1 MGAPGIVLRDL
12 AREHLDGVMAV
23 ETAAFPVP
31 WSRRMFEEE
40 IGRPFSDVLVALEGA
55 RVVGYSVCW
64 TVGEESHLL
73 NLAVTP
79 AVRRR
84 GVGTRMLREC
94 LRRAARAGAARIHLE
109 VRASNGPAIAMY
121 RKEGFRPVGIRR
133 GYYTDNG
140 EDALLLSREIGAA
153 DAR

>member
-1 MGAPGIVLRDL
+1 MGTPGLVLRDL

-23 ETAAFPVP
+23 ETACFPVP

-40 IGRPFSDVLVALEGA
+40 IGRPFSDARVALEGE

-64 TVGEESHLL
+64 TVGDEAHLL
-73 NLAVTP
+73 NLAVAP
-79 AVRRR
+79 AARRG
-84 GVGTRMLREC
+84 GVGTRILREC
-94 LRRAARAGAARIHLE
+94 LRRAARAGASRIHLE
-109 VRASNGPAIAMY
+109 VRVSNGPAIAMY
-121 RKEGFRPVGIRR
+121 RKEGFRPAGIRR

-153 DAR
+153 DAG